1 MDKMM
6 DLAEQHI
13 LESASR
19 LRHIDELMSRARSA
33 PSPQARAAQT
43 QALLRKLESDR
54 NGLAQELDDIRRLP
68 RGEGSGIVKR
78 GEGLKGLLESVG
90 MQLEQVLGAIFER
103 DKSVDT
109 NSHQAPDPVE

>member
-19 LRHIDELMSRARSA
+19 LRRIDELMARARSA
-33 PSPQARAAQT
+33 PLPHARAAQAE
-43 QALLRKLESDR
+43 ALLRKLESDR
-54 NGLAQELDDIRRLP
+54 NGLAQELDDIQRLP
-68 RGEGSGIVKR
+68 RGDGSDIVKR

-90 MQLEQVLGAIFER
+90 LQLEQVLGAIFER
-103 DKSVDT
+103 DK
-109 NSHQAPDPVE
+109 